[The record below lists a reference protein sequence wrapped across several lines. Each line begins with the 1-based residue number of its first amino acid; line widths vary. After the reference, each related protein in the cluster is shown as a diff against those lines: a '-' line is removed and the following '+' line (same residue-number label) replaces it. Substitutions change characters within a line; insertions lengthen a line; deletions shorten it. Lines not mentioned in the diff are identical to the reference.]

1 MMPDGTFNEFPIP
14 FNLTENPA
22 DKANK
27 TITINGLSLAQ
38 NRTLKSAQFSE
49 AITGEKM
56 LANLTYTVVSTWT

>member
-27 TITINGLSLAQ
+27 AITINGLSLAQ
-38 NRTLKSAQFSE
+38 NRVLKSAQFSE

-56 LANLTYTVVSTWT
+56 LANLTYTVVSTWS

>member
-1 MMPDGTFNEFPIP
+1 MPDGTFNEFPIP

-27 TITINGLSLAQ
+27 AITINGLSLAQ
-38 NRTLKSAQFSE
+38 NRVLKSAQFSE

-56 LANLTYTVVSTWT
+56 LANLTYSVVSTWT

>member
-1 MMPDGTFNEFPIP
+1 MPDGTFNEFPIP
-14 FNLTENPA
+14 FKTTDNPA

-38 NRTLKSAQFSE
+38 NRVLKSAQFSE

-56 LANLTYTVVSTWT
+56 LANLTYAVVSTWT

>member
-1 MMPDGTFNEFPIP
+1 MPDGIFNEFPIP

-27 TITINGLSLAQ
+27 TTTINGLSLAQ
-38 NRTLKSAQFSE
+38 NRVLKSAQFSE

-56 LANLTYTVVSTWT
+56 LANLTYTVVATWT

>member
-1 MMPDGTFNEFPIP
+1 MPDGTFNEFPIP
-14 FNLTENPA
+14 FNLTDDPS

-27 TITINGLSLAQ
+27 ATTINGLSLAQ

-56 LANLTYTVVSTWT
+56 LANLTYTVISSWS

>member
-1 MMPDGTFNEFPIP
+1 MPDGTFNEFPIP

-27 TITINGLSLAQ
+27 TITINGLSIAQ

-56 LANLTYTVVSTWT
+56 LANLTYTVVNTWT